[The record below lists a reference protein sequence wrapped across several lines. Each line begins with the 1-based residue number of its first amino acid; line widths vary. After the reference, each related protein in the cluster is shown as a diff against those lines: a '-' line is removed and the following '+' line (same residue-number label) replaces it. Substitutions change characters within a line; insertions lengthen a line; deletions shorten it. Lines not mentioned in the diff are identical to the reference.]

1 MNMWLVKKC
10 LRIAE
15 SLIAVA
21 MLWACTSSNDDGG
34 FAGGTTE
41 DAGIIADLNVAGVTQ
56 KGPFVKGSAVTV
68 QGIDCKT
75 LELTDEHFEGKV
87 KSDKGEFVVDSVT
100 LSSTCAVFEVS
111 GYYLN
116 ELTGKKSS
124 EKLTLHA
131 LTNLKDRENVNI
143 NVLTE
148 LEYERVMNL
157 VNDGG
162 KSFADAKKQAEKEV
176 LASFNVK
183 GNVAEAEDLN
193 IFEKGEGNAALL
205 AVSVMVQASAIE
217 AKLAERLD
225 EYSAAISQNG
235 SLDADAKK
243 EFAKWATTAV
253 ASGKLDTIRKNIE
266 SWGYADDVPP
276 FETYVKAVADGDSV
290 TLSSASK
297 NSGSGAG
304 MTSSSRHSG
313 LDPESSS
320 SKDGSIY
327 DAVKNTLTDSRDGQ
341 VYKTVTIGNQIWMAQ
356 NLNYKTEFSYC
367 YNDSSKYCDK
377 YGLLYTWAAAMDS
390 AKTGCGD
397 GKICSPTLPARGVCP
412 DGWHLPSKE
421 ELAALY
427 DGVGG
432 GEPLMSKTEWSSNNG
447 TDDYG
452 FSVYPAGKYYPYSN
466 LEKYTSL
473 GNYTAFWS
481 SSEQD
486 ALSAHILEFMGIP
499 SGMSP
504 YGKGTGLSVRCV
516 KDSGSEA
523 GMTSSSSSI
532 PRNDVSSSS
541 SWSGAIGSGDS
552 VYFDWSLPKETYLN
566 PKIKYDSIVDS
577 RDGQVYKTVKI
588 GKYNWMAENLNY
600 TDSVKT
606 PNLKE
611 NNWCYGDKL
620 ENCKV
625 TGRLY
630 SWSAVIAAGEHEC
643 GVGMSCKFRSRV
655 QGICPSGWHLP
666 DTSEWSELISAV
678 NGRTFAGKML
688 KSQSGWLNEG
698 NGLDA
703 FGFSAIPGG
712 SRVGYV
718 NQVYEF
724 EGWNAYFWS
733 STERD
738 SALAYSMNMDTGL
751 DGATYG
757 SASKDYGFSV
767 RCVENYVIASSSSSL
782 SSSSRLAE
790 SSSSENFDWSVRK
803 FEYLNL
809 DKANYDEF
817 KDKRDGK
824 IYLTVEIGSHV
835 WMAENLNYA
844 DSARTPSLKGKNW
857 CYDNKEQRCDVAGR
871 LYTWAAAIDS
881 VALASNVGNPM
892 TCGSKSPCALSG
904 KVQGICP
911 EGWHLPDTT
920 EFRDLFNAAGGISEL
935 GAVLRSQTGWVES
948 FMTPTDGLG
957 FSAIPAGKRLAD
969 GNFRY
974 VGSYTDFWSSTVRS
988 QEDKVYSFIMSYSG
1002 LNENAGFATNVGKD
1016 EAISIRCVKD

>member
-1 MNMWLVKKC
+1 MF
-10 LRIAE
+10 
-15 SLIAVA
+15 S
-21 MLWACTSSNDDGG
+21 ACSDDKV
-34 FAGGTTE
+34 AGGSSD
-41 DAGIIADLNVAGVTQ
+41 DAGIIADLNVAGLTQ
-56 KGPFVKGSAVTV
+56 KGPFAKGSEVTV
-68 QGIDCKT
+68 RGIDCKT
-75 LELTDEHFEGKV
+75 LKFTNELFESSV
-87 KSDKGEFVVDSVT
+87 NSDNGEFVVDSVT
-100 LSSTCAVFEVS
+100 LSSTCAIFEVS

-116 ELTGKKSS
+116 EITGKTSTD
-124 EKLTLHA
+124 KLTLHA
-131 LTNLKDRENVNI
+131 LTDLKDRKNVNI

-148 LEYERVMNL
+148 LEYERVKNL
-157 VNDGG
+157 VNEDG
-162 KSFADAKKQAEKEV
+162 KSFAEAKKQAEREV
-176 LASFNVK
+176 LASFNIK
-183 GNVAEAEDLN
+183 GDIAKSEDLN
-193 IFEKGEGNAALL
+193 IFEKGEGDAALL
-205 AVSVMVQASAIE
+205 AVSVMMLADANES
-217 AKLAERLD
+217 KFAERLD
-225 EYSAAISQNG
+225 EFSTAISKNG
-235 SLDADAKK
+235 SLDESAKT
-243 EFAKWATTAV
+243 EIANLAATATEN
-253 ASGKLDTIRKNIE
+253 GKLDTIRKNIE

-290 TLSSASK
+290 TL
-297 NSGSGAG
+297 
-304 MTSSSRHSG
+304 
-313 LDPESSS
+313 
-320 SKDGSIY
+320 
-327 DAVKNTLTDSRDGQ
+327 
-341 VYKTVTIGNQIWMAQ
+341 
-356 NLNYKTEFSYC
+356 
-367 YNDSSKYCDK
+367 
-377 YGLLYTWAAAMDS
+377 
-390 AKTGCGD
+390 D
-397 GKICSPTLPARGVCP
+397 GKG
-412 DGWHLPSKE
+412 
-421 ELAALY
+421 
-427 DGVGG
+427 
-432 GEPLMSKTEWSSNNG
+432 
-447 TDDYG
+447 
-452 FSVYPAGKYYPYSN
+452 
-466 LEKYTSL
+466 
-473 GNYTAFWS
+473 
-481 SSEQD
+481 
-486 ALSAHILEFMGIP
+486 
-499 SGMSP
+499 
-504 YGKGTGLSVRCV
+504 
-516 KDSGSEA
+516 DSGSEA
-523 GMTSSSSSI
+523 GMTSSSNDVQPAETSS
-532 PRNDVSSSS
+532 NSVSSAGSVSSSS
-541 SWSGAIGSGDS
+541 SSQNVILSSSDNSTSSSTGSGDS

-577 RDGQVYKTVKI
+577 RDGRVYKTVKI